1 MSEIDI
7 LREFKDNLI
16 SFFDELIDQFP
27 QEGDLIM
34 LRIFLKD
41 QIPIQDVINAFN
53 VVINR
58 DEQKLRKMVKE
69 KNEVFFLE
77 HNVFDF
83 AGKDKV
89 NHFKRLWRS
98 GRLDTEDKKVIWHW
112 VESFIYIGDK
122 YSKVMRTA
130 V

>member
-1 MSEIDI
+1 MSEIEI

-27 QEGDLIM
+27 QEGYLIM

-53 VVINR
+53 VVINK
-58 DEQKLRKMVKE
+58 DDQKLRKMVKD
-69 KNEVFFLE
+69 KNEIFFLE

-83 AGKDKV
+83 ADKDKV
-89 NHFKRLWRS
+89 NHFRRLWRS
-98 GRLDTEDKKVIWHW
+98 GRLDNEDKKVIWHW

-122 YSKVMRTA
+122 YSKVMRSQQ
-130 V
+130 